1 MQETRPLSCSY
12 PTEGR
17 ISLPFLYCLFFAT
30 SFVGNIFIVII
41 VLTTKSMRKPNNFF
55 IVNMAMS
62 DLLYSV
68 IVFTRNSAMLYFDS
82 WLTSDGL
89 GEALCKLLP
98 FFSNVAIYVSTQ
110 SVVLI
115 AVDRF
120 GAVVFPL
127 RSPLISL
134 KMCRIFIPST
144 WIAAMILQ
152 TPNLFYRKLVTCPG
166 MIACKWEWTK
176 TVGGLPSI
184 KNYTLGQFILFFY
197 FPLVLITI
205 LYMII
210 IFRLKSQKFP
220 GEQSVNARERSARER
235 NVLKMSFAIVKRH
248 RAFRIWRSKNLYI
261 LYYILIV
268 LAFVLCWI
276 PFSIY
281 WALLLLSSNSTMI
294 SSCGFKFFS
303 IIAFLLVLAYGAI
316 NPWICFIFCRQYR
329 QGLKNLFSCCL
340 PGRPL
345 G

>member
-41 VLTTKSMRKPNNFF
+41 VLNTKSMRKPNNFF

-127 RSPLISL
+127 RFPLISL

-166 MIACKWEWTK
+166 MIACKWEWIK

-220 GEQSVNARERSARER
+220 GEQSVNVRERSARER
-235 NVLKMSFAIVKRH
+235 NVLKMSFAIV
-248 RAFRIWRSKNLYI
+248 L
-261 LYYILIV
+261 V
-268 LAFVLCWI
+268 FVLCWI

>member
-41 VLTTKSMRKPNNFF
+41 VLNTKSMRKPNNFF

-82 WLTSDGL
+82 WLTGDGL

-152 TPNLFYRKLVTCPG
+152 TPNLFYRKLVTYPG

-210 IFRLKSQKFP
+210 IFRLKSQKSP
-220 GEQSVNARERSARER
+220 GEQSVNARERSARDR
-235 NVLKMSFAIVKRH
+235 NVLKMSFA
-248 RAFRIWRSKNLYI
+248 
-261 LYYILIV
+261 IV